1 MENAKCKIKAIALFS
16 GGLDSTLA
24 IKLIL
29 DQGVEVIPVHFVT
42 IFQGLKAQKSKGAL
56 GRSVK
61 DTLGL
66 ELKEVFVGD
75 DYLEMI
81 KNPAH
86 GYGGNFNPC
95 VDCKIFMLKKAKEMM
110 PELGAS
116 FLITGEVLG
125 QRPMS
130 QRKDALMV
138 IERDADVK
146 GLLVRPLSGK
156 ILPQTLAE
164 KNNWIKRELMADIY
178 GRGRNPQIKLAKD
191 LGIEKYAQPAGGC
204 MLTEEGF
211 CRKLEALASRSWMN
225 LNEIS
230 LLKSGRLFILDDE
243 TRFYCGREQAGNEFI
258 TSLAQPNDIL
268 LMTKEIPGPSGL
280 LRGNISRENKI
291 LAARI
296 ISRYAIPGG
305 EAKVELKIIP
315 SGDEEIISAQAL
327 SDTETQKYMV

>member
-1 MENAKCKIKAIALFS
+1 MKIKAIALFS

-29 DQGVEVIPVHFVT
+29 NQGVEVIPIHFVT
-42 IFQGLKAQKSKGAL
+42 IFQGLKAQKNKGVL
-56 GRSVK
+56 VQRVK
-61 DTLGL
+61 ETLDL
-66 ELKEVFVGD
+66 DLKEIFIGD
-75 DYLEMI
+75 EYLEMI
-81 KNPAH
+81 KNPVH

-95 VDCKIFMLKKAKEMM
+95 IDCKIFMIKKAKEMM
-110 PELGAS
+110 PEFGAS

-130 QRKDALMV
+130 QRKDALS
-138 IERDADVK
+138 IIDRDADVK

-156 ILPQTLAE
+156 MMAQTLAE
-164 KNNWIKRELMADIY
+164 KNGWIKRELMADIC

-211 CRKLEALASRSWMN
+211 CRKLEVLANQGWMS

-230 LLKSGRLFILDDE
+230 LLKVARLFIFDNK
-243 TRFYCGREQAGNEFI
+243 TRFYCGRDQASNEAI
-258 TSLAQPNDIL
+258 TSLAQPGDALLISND
-268 LMTKEIPGPSGL
+268 IPGPVGL
-280 LRGNISRENKI
+280 LRGNISQENKL

-296 ISRYAIPGG
+296 VSRYAAPDK
-305 EAKVELKIIP
+305 ETKIEFKNMP
-315 SGDEEIISAQAL
+315 SGNEENILAAAL
-327 SDTETQKYMV
+327 SQIETEKYMI

>member
-1 MENAKCKIKAIALFS
+1 MKNEKCRIRAIALFS

-29 DQGVEVIPVHFVT
+29 DQGVDVIPLHFVT
-42 IFQGLKAQKSKGAL
+42 VFQGLKAQKNKGAL

-61 DTLGL
+61 ETLGL
-66 ELKEVFVGD
+66 ELKEVFIGD
-75 DYLEMI
+75 EYLEMI
-81 KNPAH
+81 KNPVH

-130 QRKDALMV
+130 QRKDALMI
-138 IERDADVK
+138 IERDAQVK
-146 GLLVRPLSGK
+146 GWLVRPLSGK
-156 ILPQTLAE
+156 ILPQTEAE
-164 KNNWIKRELMADIY
+164 KNGWIKRELMAGIA
-178 GRGRNPQIKLAKD
+178 GRGRNPQIRLAKD

-211 CRKLEALASRSWMN
+211 CRKLEVLAKKDWMS

-230 LLKSGRLFILDDE
+230 LLKIARLFIFDDKS
-243 TRFYCGREQAGNEFI
+243 RFYCGRDRSSNESIAGF
-258 TSLAQPNDIL
+258 AQPGDVL
-268 LMTKEIPGPSGL
+268 LISEDIPGPVGL
-280 LRGNISRENKI
+280 LRGDISQNNKF
-291 LAARI
+291 LAGRI

-305 EAKVELKIIP
+305 RAKVEIKSVPPGNNESVFL
-315 SGDEEIISAQAL
+315 DAL
-327 SDTETQKYMV
+327 SESETKKYMI